1 MGGHRLE
8 TNKTLTDLLET
19 WQEATSSWFFRFR
32 QVTRLLL
39 LVCVHVLVMVLVFR
53 RKLTRAVLS
62 HLRFFFQLNLSNILF
77 PARARKGPRSC
88 QYCHNTMNKK
98 LTLVTS
104 YSYIFGSAE
113 PLKESENETRSIRC
127 DQSQD
132 VHFLPSTRKSK
143 QVQRRQLKLPRNYW
157 RKSLCG
163 GHAQPPS
170 SWLPVHSLQHHCWW
184 RN

>member
-1 MGGHRLE
+1 MARGDFVVVL
-8 TNKTLTDLLET
+8 
-19 WQEATSSWFFRFR
+19 QISSSHPSF
-32 QVTRLLL
+32 VA
-39 LVCVHVLVMVLVFR
+39 CVHPCFSDGVGVPSEIDTCCPLP
-53 RKLTRAVLS
+53 S
-62 HLRFFFQLNLSNILF
+62 PFFQLNLSNILF

-98 LTLVTS
+98 LTLVT
-104 YSYIFGSAE
+104 SYIFGSAE